1 VYLKGIFVQIRLRHR
16 GSFDCK
22 LAAPTSC
29 TFITNRGEEET
40 ILLQHD
46 FHSARFFVFVF
57 FACKKKKKMRRLQP
71 GVPMLLQL
79 YGLISENCVPPVLV
93 INVYQLSEPEKLCT
107 VLGKKN
113 ELRKIR

>member
-1 VYLKGIFVQIRLRHR
+1 LRLGYDIEEVLIANLLLLLLAHLSLTEEKKRPF
-16 GSFDCK
+16 SFSMISTVPGF
-22 LAAPTSC
+22 L
-29 TFITNRGEEET
+29 F
-40 ILLQHD
+40 L
-46 FHSARFFVFVF
+46 FFLP
-57 FACKKKKKMRRLQP
+57 AKKKMRRLQP

>member
-1 VYLKGIFVQIRLRHR
+1 
-16 GSFDCK
+16 
-22 LAAPTSC
+22 
-29 TFITNRGEEET
+29 
-40 ILLQHD
+40 
-46 FHSARFFVFVF
+46 
-57 FACKKKKKMRRLQP
+57 
-71 GVPMLLQL
+71 MLLQL

>member
-1 VYLKGIFVQIRLRHR
+1 LRLGYDIEEVLIANLLLLLLAHLSLTEEKKRPF
-16 GSFDCK
+16 SFSVISTV
-22 LAAPTSC
+22 P
-29 TFITNRGEEET
+29 
-40 ILLQHD
+40 
-46 FHSARFFVFVF
+46 FFF
-57 FACKKKKKMRRLQP
+57 FACKKKMRRLQP